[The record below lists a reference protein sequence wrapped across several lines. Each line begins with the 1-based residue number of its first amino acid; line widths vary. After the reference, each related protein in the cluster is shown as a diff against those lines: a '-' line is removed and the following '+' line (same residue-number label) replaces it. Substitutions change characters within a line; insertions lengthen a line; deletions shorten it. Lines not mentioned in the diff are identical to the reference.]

1 MSGKFNGVQALIK
14 SEQPLALYTHC
25 FSHSLNLC
33 ISKSC
38 EIPAIRNMMGIL
50 GSVSTFLSAS
60 AKRTALLEKTIQES
74 DLKDT
79 RKRKLK
85 ALCSTRWV
93 ERHESVLTFQQLFQ
107 PIVDTLE
114 QLEND
119 HDPNTSSKAAM
130 FSSSLKRSDFI
141 VSMGVAAYCLSFTLN
156 LSKNLQSVDQDLST
170 ALSHVDDVKSV
181 LRGIRERSDEEFKSL
196 YLQANKLASEVG
208 ATISMPRTCNRQ
220 THRSNIGANAEDYY
234 RAAIF
239 VPFVDHVITQLRD
252 RFDGICSVISLEG
265 LIPEYLS
272 KYDDMAIL
280 KAAEFYDQDMPGS
293 MLELTSELKMW
304 RQKWQGQQTVPK
316 TAIEALKECEEMFF
330 PNIRV
335 LLQIFL
341 VLPVTTATAERS
353 FSVLRRLKTYLRSTM
368 TEGRLN
374 GLALANINSS
384 RQIDVEEVISTF
396 CKMKPRRLEM
406 SSWD

>member
-181 LRGIRERSDEEFKSL
+181 LRGIRERSDE
-196 YLQANKLASEVG
+196 
-208 ATISMPRTCNRQ
+208 
-220 THRSNIGANAEDYY
+220 
-234 RAAIF
+234 
-239 VPFVDHVITQLRD
+239 
-252 RFDGICSVISLEG
+252 
-265 LIPEYLS
+265 
-272 KYDDMAIL
+272 YDDMAIL